1 MGGSWGTEQV
11 QRTLATPS
19 SGSLSSAASGIVPQ
33 QHALACDPD
42 EREFVEDLD
51 FVLPNE
57 FETELRTLVWVLL
70 SSGSSLVEISE
81 TDAMMN

>member
-1 MGGSWGTEQV
+1 MDRVELDLVGVNILDIRSELETEL
-11 QRTLATPS
+11 RTLEE
-19 SGSLSSAASGIVPQ
+19 
-33 QHALACDPD
+33 ACDPD